1 MPISRR
7 VLLRSAV
14 AGAVASALPSR
25 RLWAAPEAVNET
37 TGAVHADLAQALANA
52 RAGDA
57 ITISGHHPGNF
68 TIAVPLTLRGRNG
81 ALIDAGGR
89 GTALVIAADDVT
101 VSGLALTGSGP
112 RRSPASIW
120 GPAGLRVEGQRAGL
134 SGLTVSGNEDG
145 ILLLDATDASIEGS
159 RIIENRVDGIKVM
172 GGRGHRISGNT
183 IDRNSVGLT
192 IAPYYGD
199 ATEMILPEVPQTN
212 DPAAMQRYQRAL
224 QLLTQL
230 KQGARGATEITV
242 ESNTLR
248 GNGTL
253 GIHLYTGS
261 ARCTLQQNEVHLT
274 GRERTPDQA
283 AVAWYGDYLSR
294 SLGGADVSDVLNT
307 HAGTGII
314 LSCLTEDHRVI
325 GNHSHDN
332 LGDGM
337 AANMTYRTLFENN
350 RLERNRTGFWLD
362 YSDDNEA
369 RGNVIAANTDGG
381 LVIDNWL
388 RSHAPAPSGSSGNLI
403 VRNSLIGNRINA
415 YDSSDHAPTQA
426 EVQARLDKAP
436 LPAQVRDML
445 RQRPDL
451 CSQMMAQHLSA
462 HRPGRNRWD
471 DGQLGNHYSD
481 FDTPEEGFRDADA
494 NGVSEQP
501 HAIPGGGHVDRF
513 PLSLARA
520 QAG

>member
-7 VLLRSAV
+7 VLLRSATAGV
-14 AGAVASALPSR
+14 IAGAISPGSLR
-25 RLWAAPEAVNET
+25 AAGAVNET
-37 TGAVHADLAQALANA
+37 TGAAHSGLAQALASA
-52 RAGDA
+52 RAGDT
-57 ITISGHHPGNF
+57 ITVAGYHQGNF
-68 TIAVPLTLRGRNG
+68 TIPVPMTLRGSE
-81 ALIDAGGR
+81 DAMLDAAGR

-101 VSGLALTGSGP
+101 ITGIALTGSGP
-112 RRSPASIW
+112 RRSFASIW
-120 GPAGLRVEGQRAGL
+120 GPAGLRVEGQRASL
-134 SGLTVSGNEDG
+134 SGLTVTGNEDG
-145 ILLLDATDASIEGS
+145 VLLLNAADV
-159 RIIENRVDGIKVM
+159 RIDGCRISENRGDGIKVM
-172 GGRGHRISGNT
+172 GGHGHRVSGNAMN
-183 IDRNSVGLT
+183 RNGVGLT

-199 ATEMILPEVPQTN
+199 ATEMILPDVPQTN
-212 DPAAMQRYQRAL
+212 DTAAMQRYQRAL
-224 QLLTQL
+224 QMLTEL
-230 KQGARGATEITV
+230 KEGAKGATDIIV

-261 ARCTLQQNEVHLT
+261 ARCTVQQNEVHLT
-274 GRERTPDQA
+274 GRERQPDQA

-294 SLGGADVSDVLNT
+294 SLGGADVTDVLNT

-314 LSCLTEDHRVI
+314 LSCLTEEHRI
-325 GNHSHDN
+325 IANHSHDN
-332 LGDGM
+332 LGEGM
-337 AANMTYRTLFENN
+337 AANMTYRSQFETN

-388 RSHAPAPSGSSGNLI
+388 RSQAPAPSGSSGNLI
-403 VRNSLIGNRINA
+403 VLNVLTGNRINA
-415 YDSSDHAPTQA
+415 YDSSDHVPTQA

-436 LPAQVRDML
+436 LPAQLREML
-445 RQRPDL
+445 RQSPDL
-451 CSQMMAQHLSA
+451 CTRMMAQHLSA

-513 PLSLARA
+513 PLSLTRA
-520 QAG
+520 QAR